1 MSMIMRQGFTQN
13 GSTIGDLTII
23 TDSGTATSMDNELFI
38 LGSHNTHTTAS
49 GNTITVATKNTHTL
63 GDISSLGVLTNALN
77 VQTGDVAILAGNLN
91 MINPRSGAG
100 GGVIFQSGSPLLYQF
115 LGTGSGSLT
124 NTFFGTNVGHFDIGT
139 AGQNLGIGSD
149 ILGSLTNVPGNNNTA
164 IGRNIGNNIQTG
176 ASNTLIG
183 RDIGNSITGGRWITA
198 VGTNTLPT
206 NVSERNTA
214 IGLNAGSAL
223 VGSNTGNLYINNVGV
238 SGESSTIRI
247 GTQGSGVNQQ
257 NRTFIAGIRGATPT
271 GTLQNVIINS
281 AGQLGTGTAGP
292 NPSVQSAFT
301 AQLAADE
308 TTITA
313 DGNEFVVGSQSG
325 YTVTNN
331 RGSDFTGTDYIAP
344 FDGLYYFHGY
354 TQVSGTLSDNF
365 LGELLFSDTLG
376 NYRVFNN
383 FNLVALKNSA
393 GSATMRAAAILV
405 LDQGDLVQLRTRL
418 DGLDTYSMLAASGG
432 EIQTRFEGQLLH
444 TI

>member
-49 GNTITVATKNTHTL
+49 GNTITVATFNTHTL
-63 GDISSLGVLTNALN
+63 GDIAGLGVLDNALN

-91 MINPRSGAG
+91 MINPRFGAG

-124 NTFFGTNVGHFDIGT
+124 NTFFGTNVGHFNIGT
-139 AGQNLGIGSD
+139 AGQNLGFGSD
-149 ILGSLTNVPGNNNTA
+149 VLTRLTNIPGNNNTV
-164 IGRNIGNNIQTG
+164 IGRNIGNNITTG

-183 RDIGNSITGGRWITA
+183 RDIGNSIIGGRWITA
-198 VGTNTLPT
+198 VGTNALPS
-206 NVSERNTA
+206 NISERNTA

-223 VGSNTGNLYINNVGV
+223 TSLNSGNAYINNIGV
-238 SGESSTIRI
+238 NGENNTVRI
-247 GTQGSGVNQQ
+247 GTQGSGLNQQ
-257 NRTFIAGIRGATPT
+257 NRAFIAGIRGTTPT
-271 GTLQNVIINS
+271 GTLQNVIVNS
-281 AGQLGTGTAGP
+281 AGQLGTGTAGATL
-292 NPSVQSAFT
+292 SVQSAFT
-301 AQLAADE
+301 AQLTADE
-308 TTITA
+308 TNITA

-325 YTVTNN
+325 YTLTNN
-331 RGSDFTGTDYIAP
+331 RGSDFSGTDYIAP

-354 TQVSGTLSDNF
+354 TQISGTLSDNF
-365 LGELLFSDTLG
+365 LGELLLSDTLG

-383 FNLVALKNSA
+383 FNLVELKNSA
-393 GSATMRAAAILV
+393 GSATMRVAAILV

-418 DGLDTYSMLAASGG
+418 DGLDTYTMLAATSG